1 METPQVKDMN
11 QPRTQPLAHP
21 NFKKTSH
28 VNMSKLAVHHQSTN
42 SASLPT
48 NLDQKNPI
56 QKQKKNT
63 SVSANGGGLASY
75 FST

>member
-1 METPQVKDMN
+1 
-11 QPRTQPLAHP
+11 
-21 NFKKTSH
+21 
-28 VNMSKLAVHHQSTN
+28 MSKLAVHHQSTN

-63 SVSANGGGLASY
+63 NVSAKGGGLASY